1 MKAPKLSVNQRAS
14 DHELLLSLPARLP
27 EVMCATPSELRGPVE
42 KLSNVQSLRCKECG
56 RDYPQEPIYVCD
68 FCFGPLE
75 VIYDLHAASKS
86 MSRES
91 IQDGPLTMWRYDQ
104 LLPASREH
112 AVDIGAG
119 MTPLVKAENL
129 GKELGLNNLWIKND
143 AANPTHS
150 FKDRVVS
157 VAATKAVEFDFD
169 TIACASTGNLAGATA
184 AHGAKAK
191 MNTMVFIPSNL
202 ERGKIL
208 GAAIFG
214 SVVLVNGNYDD
225 VNRLCSELGDD
236 RRWAFVN
243 INMRPYYSEGSK
255 SIGYELAEQ
264 LGWRAPSHIIV
275 PVASGSLFTKV
286 FNGLNEFA
294 ELGIIDSNNS
304 KMHIAQPAGCSPVAT
319 AFVDGQTHPKPVIP
333 DTIAKSLAI
342 GSPADGFYSVEI
354 ANKTGGSGTI
364 VPEPEIAEGM
374 KLLAETEGIFT
385 ETAGGVV
392 ISTLKRL
399 ARENI
404 IHPDEE
410 TVALITGTGL
420 KTLEAIA
427 DQVETSTIEPTIG
440 SFDEI
445 VMGTAVT

>member
-1 MKAPKLSVNQRAS
+1 M
-14 DHELLLSLPARLP
+14 
-27 EVMCATPSELRGPVE
+27 T
-42 KLSNVQSLRCKECG
+42 NVQSLRCKECG
-56 RDYPQEPIYVCD
+56 RDYPLEPIYVCD

-75 VIYDLHAASKS
+75 VSYDYGAIAKNI
-86 MSRES
+86 SRES
-91 IQDGPLTMWRYDQ
+91 IQDGPLTIWRYDE
-104 LLPASREH
+104 LLPASRDN
-112 AVDIGAG
+112 AVNIGAG
-119 MTPLVKAENL
+119 MTPLLQADNL

-184 AHGAKAK
+184 AHGAKAG
-191 MNTMVFIPSNL
+191 MNTMVFIPSDL

-264 LGWRAPSHIIV
+264 LGWHAPKHVVV

-286 FNGLNEFA
+286 YKGLQEFA
-294 ELGIIDSNNS
+294 QLGLIDSPET
-304 KMHIAQPAGCSPVAT
+304 KMHIAQPFGCSPVAK
-319 AFVDGQTHPKPVIP
+319 AFIEGKAHPKPVVP

-342 GSPADGFYSVEI
+342 GSPADGMYSVGI

-364 VPEPEIAEGM
+364 VPESEIAEGM

-392 ISTLKRL
+392 ISTLRRL
-399 ARENI
+399 AREGVI
-404 IHPDEE
+404 APDEE
-410 TVALITGTGL
+410 TVVLITGTGL

-427 DQVETSTIEPTIG
+427 DSVETVTIDPTIR
-440 SFDEI
+440 SFDE
-445 VMGTAVT
+445 VVTGAPVS

>member
-1 MKAPKLSVNQRAS
+1 MP
-14 DHELLLSLPARLP
+14 
-27 EVMCATPSELRGPVE
+27 
-42 KLSNVQSLRCKECG
+42 NVQSLRCKECG
-56 RDYPQEPIYVCD
+56 RDFPQEPIYVCD

-75 VIYDLHAASKS
+75 VNYDYDAIVKNI
-86 MSRES
+86 SRES
-91 IQDGPLTMWRYDQ
+91 IQDGPLTIWRYDE
-104 LLPASREH
+104 LLPASRDN
-112 AVDIGAG
+112 AVNIGAG
-119 MTPLVKAENL
+119 MTPLLRADNL

-157 VAATKAVEFDFD
+157 VASTKAVEFDFD

-184 AHGAKAK
+184 AHGSKAG
-191 MNTMVFIPSNL
+191 MNTMVFIPANL
-202 ERGKIL
+202 ERGKVL
-208 GAAIFG
+208 GAAVFG

-255 SIGYELAEQ
+255 SIGYEIAEQ
-264 LGWRAPSHIIV
+264 LGWRAPEHVIV

-286 FNGLNEFA
+286 YKGLNEFA
-294 ELGIIDSNNS
+294 QLGIIDSANT
-304 KMHIAQPAGCSPVAT
+304 KMHIAQPFGCSPVAT
-319 AFVDGQTHPKPVIP
+319 AFVEGQSHPKPVVP

-342 GSPADGFYSVEI
+342 GSPADGYYSVGI
-354 ANKTGGSGTI
+354 ANKTGGSGTV
-364 VPEPEIAEGM
+364 VPENEIAEGM

-392 ISTLKRL
+392 ISTLHRL
-399 ARENI
+399 AREGMI
-404 IHPDEE
+404 GPDEE

-420 KTLEAIA
+420 KTLEAIEMA
-427 DQVETSTIEPTIG
+427 VETRTIEPTIR
-440 SFDEI
+440 SFDEV
-445 VMGTAVT
+445 VMEAALQ

>member
-1 MKAPKLSVNQRAS
+1 MRG
-14 DHELLLSLPARLP
+14 PARKLP
-27 EVMCATPSELRGPVE
+27 
-42 KLSNVQSLRCKECG
+42 NVQSLRCKECG
-56 RDYPQEPIYVCD
+56 RDYPLEPIYVCD

-75 VIYDLHAASKS
+75 VAYDYDAVARN

-91 IQDGPLTMWRYDQ
+91 IQDGPFTIWRYDQ
-104 LLPASREH
+104 LLPASREN

-119 MTPLVKAENL
+119 MTPLLKADRL
-129 GKELGLNNLWIKND
+129 GRELGLNNLWIKND

-157 VAATKAVEFDFD
+157 VAATKALEFEFD

-184 AHGAKAK
+184 AHGAKAG
-191 MNTMVFIPSNL
+191 MNTIVFLPADL

-255 SIGYELAEQ
+255 SLGYEIAEQ
-264 LGWRAPSHIIV
+264 LGWRAPEHIIV

-286 FNGLNEFA
+286 YKGLNEFA
-294 ELGIIDSNNS
+294 RLGIIDSADT
-304 KMHIAQPAGCSPVAT
+304 KMHITQPAGCSPVAT
-319 AFVDGQTHPKPVIP
+319 AFIEGQTHPKPVIP

-342 GSPADGFYSVEI
+342 GSPADGYYTVGI
-354 ANKTGGSGTI
+354 ANRTGGSATI
-364 VPEPEIAEGM
+364 VPEPEVVEGM

-392 ISTLKRL
+392 ISALRSL
-399 ARENI
+399 AREGVI
-404 IHPDEE
+404 GPDEE

-427 DQVETSTIEPTIG
+427 DSVETKTIEPNVR

-445 VMGTAVT
+445 VTGVKVS

>member
-1 MKAPKLSVNQRAS
+1 MP
-14 DHELLLSLPARLP
+14 
-27 EVMCATPSELRGPVE
+27 
-42 KLSNVQSLRCKECG
+42 NVQSLRCKECG
-56 RDYPQEPIYVCD
+56 RDFPQEPIYVCD

-75 VIYDLHAASKS
+75 VNYDYDAIVKNI
-86 MSRES
+86 SRES
-91 IQDGPLTMWRYDQ
+91 IQDGPLTIWRYDE
-104 LLPASREH
+104 LLPASRDN
-112 AVDIGAG
+112 AVNIGAG
-119 MTPLVKAENL
+119 MTPLLRADNL

-157 VAATKAVEFDFD
+157 VASTKAVEFDFD

-184 AHGAKAK
+184 AHGSKAG
-191 MNTMVFIPSNL
+191 MNTMVFIPANL
-202 ERGKIL
+202 ERGKVL
-208 GAAIFG
+208 GAAVFG

-255 SIGYELAEQ
+255 SIGYEIAEQ
-264 LGWRAPSHIIV
+264 LGWRAPEHVIV

-286 FNGLNEFA
+286 YKGLNEFA
-294 ELGIIDSNNS
+294 QLGIIDSANT
-304 KMHIAQPAGCSPVAT
+304 KMHIAQPFGCSPVAT
-319 AFVDGQTHPKPVIP
+319 AFVEGQSHPKPVVP

-342 GSPADGFYSVEI
+342 GSPADGYYSVGI
-354 ANKTGGSGTI
+354 ANKTGGSGTV
-364 VPEPEIAEGM
+364 VPENEIAEGM

-392 ISTLKRL
+392 ISTLHRL
-399 ARENI
+399 AREGMI
-404 IHPDEE
+404 GPDEE

-420 KTLEAIA
+420 KTLEAIEMA
-427 DQVETSTIEPTIG
+427 VETRTIEPTIR
-440 SFDEI
+440 SFDEV
-445 VMGTAVT
+445 VMGAALQ

>member
-1 MKAPKLSVNQRAS
+1 MEVNY
-14 DHELLLSLPARLP
+14 
-27 EVMCATPSELRGPVE
+27 
-42 KLSNVQSLRCKECG
+42 
-56 RDYPQEPIYVCD
+56 DYDAIAKN
-68 FCFGPLE
+68 
-75 VIYDLHAASKS
+75 I
-86 MSRES
+86 SRES
-91 IQDGPLTMWRYDQ
+91 IQDGPLTIWRYDA
-104 LLPASREH
+104 LLPADRDN
-112 AVDIGAG
+112 AVNIGAG
-119 MTPLVKAENL
+119 MTPLLKADNL
-129 GKELGLNNLWIKND
+129 GKVLGLNNLWIKND

-157 VAATKAVEFDFD
+157 VASTKAVEFDFD

-184 AHGAKAK
+184 AHGAKAG
-191 MNTMVFIPSNL
+191 MNTMVFIPADL

-208 GAAIFG
+208 GAAVFG

-264 LGWRAPSHIIV
+264 LGWHAPEHIIV

-286 FNGLNEFA
+286 HKGLQEFA
-294 ELGIIDSNNS
+294 QLGIIENADT
-304 KMHIAQPAGCSPVAT
+304 KMHIAQPFGCSPVAK
-319 AFVDGQTHPKPVIP
+319 AFIEGQAHPKPVIP
-333 DTIAKSLAI
+333 NTIAKSLAI
-342 GSPADGFYSVEI
+342 GSPADGMYSVGI
-354 ANKTGGSGTI
+354 ANKTGGSATI
-364 VPEPEIAEGM
+364 VPESEIAEGM

-392 ISTLKRL
+392 ISTLRRL
-399 ARENI
+399 AREGVI
-404 IHPDEE
+404 GPDEE

-427 DQVETSTIEPTIG
+427 DSVETLTIDPTVR

-445 VMGTAVT
+445 VTGAPVL

>member
-1 MKAPKLSVNQRAS
+1 
-14 DHELLLSLPARLP
+14 
-27 EVMCATPSELRGPVE
+27 
-42 KLSNVQSLRCKECG
+42 
-56 RDYPQEPIYVCD
+56 
-68 FCFGPLE
+68 LE
-75 VIYDLHAASKS
+75 VNYDYDAIAKNI
-86 MSRES
+86 SREH
-91 IQDGPLTMWRYDQ
+91 IQDGPLTIWRYDA
-104 LLPASREH
+104 LLPADRDN
-112 AVDIGAG
+112 AVNIGAG
-119 MTPLVKAENL
+119 MTPLLKADNL

-157 VAATKAVEFDFD
+157 VASTKAVEFDFD

-184 AHGAKAK
+184 AHGAKAG
-191 MNTMVFIPSNL
+191 MNTMVFIPSDL

-208 GAAIFG
+208 GAAVFG

-264 LGWRAPSHIIV
+264 LGWHAPEHIIV

-286 FNGLNEFA
+286 HKGLQEFA
-294 ELGIIDSNNS
+294 QLGIIENADT
-304 KMHIAQPAGCSPVAT
+304 KMHIAQPFGCSPVAK
-319 AFVDGQTHPKPVIP
+319 AFIEGQAHPKPVIP
-333 DTIAKSLAI
+333 NTIAKSLAI
-342 GSPADGFYSVEI
+342 GSPADGMYSVGI
-354 ANKTGGSGTI
+354 ANKTGGSATI
-364 VPEPEIAEGM
+364 VPESEIAEGM

-392 ISTLKRL
+392 ISTLRRL
-399 ARENI
+399 AREGVI
-404 IHPDEE
+404 GPDEE

-427 DQVETSTIEPTIG
+427 DSVETLTIDPTVR

-445 VMGTAVT
+445 VTGAPVL

>member
-1 MKAPKLSVNQRAS
+1 
-14 DHELLLSLPARLP
+14 
-27 EVMCATPSELRGPVE
+27 
-42 KLSNVQSLRCKECG
+42 
-56 RDYPQEPIYVCD
+56 
-68 FCFGPLE
+68 
-75 VIYDLHAASKS
+75 
-86 MSRES
+86 
-91 IQDGPLTMWRYDQ
+91 
-104 LLPASREH
+104 
-112 AVDIGAG
+112 
-119 MTPLVKAENL
+119 
-129 GKELGLNNLWIKND
+129 
-143 AANPTHS
+143 
-150 FKDRVVS
+150 
-157 VAATKAVEFDFD
+157 
-169 TIACASTGNLAGATA
+169 
-184 AHGAKAK
+184 
-191 MNTMVFIPSNL
+191 
-202 ERGKIL
+202 
-208 GAAIFG
+208 
-214 SVVLVNGNYDD
+214 
-225 VNRLCSELGDD
+225 
-236 RRWAFVN
+236 
-243 INMRPYYSEGSK
+243 
-255 SIGYELAEQ
+255 
-264 LGWRAPSHIIV
+264 
-275 PVASGSLFTKV
+275 
-286 FNGLNEFA
+286 
-294 ELGIIDSNNS
+294 
-304 KMHIAQPAGCSPVAT
+304 MHIAQPAGCSPVAT

>member
-1 MKAPKLSVNQRAS
+1 M
-14 DHELLLSLPARLP
+14 
-27 EVMCATPSELRGPVE
+27 T
-42 KLSNVQSLRCKECG
+42 NVQSLRCKECG
-56 RDYPQEPIYVCD
+56 RDYPLEPIYVCD

-75 VIYDLHAASKS
+75 VSYDYDAIAKNI
-86 MSRES
+86 SRES
-91 IQDGPLTMWRYDQ
+91 IQDGPLTIWRYDE
-104 LLPASREH
+104 LLPASRDN
-112 AVDIGAG
+112 AVNIGAG
-119 MTPLVKAENL
+119 MTPLLQADNL

-184 AHGAKAK
+184 AHGAKAG
-191 MNTMVFIPSNL
+191 MNTMVFIPSDL

-264 LGWRAPSHIIV
+264 LGWHAPKHVVV

-286 FNGLNEFA
+286 YKGLQEFA
-294 ELGIIDSNNS
+294 QLGLIDSPET
-304 KMHIAQPAGCSPVAT
+304 KMHIAQPFGCSPVAK
-319 AFVDGQTHPKPVIP
+319 AFIEGKAHPKPVVP

-342 GSPADGFYSVEI
+342 GSPADGMYSVGI

-364 VPEPEIAEGM
+364 VPESEIAEGM

-392 ISTLKRL
+392 ISTLRRL
-399 ARENI
+399 AREGVI
-404 IHPDEE
+404 APDEE
-410 TVALITGTGL
+410 TVVLITGTGL

-427 DQVETSTIEPTIG
+427 DSVETVTIDPTIR
-440 SFDEI
+440 SFDE
-445 VMGTAVT
+445 VVTGAPVS

>member
-1 MKAPKLSVNQRAS
+1 MQ
-14 DHELLLSLPARLP
+14 LLP
-27 EVMCATPSELRGPVE
+27 LRGPVE
-42 KLSNVQSLRCKECG
+42 NLSNVQSLRCKECG

-75 VIYDLHAASKS
+75 VAYDYDEIAKNL
-86 MSRES
+86 SRES
-91 IQDGPLTMWRYDQ
+91 IQDGPLTIWRYDQ
-104 LLPASREH
+104 LLPASRDK

-119 MTPLVKAENL
+119 MTPLLKADNL

-184 AHGAKAK
+184 AHGAKAG
-191 MNTMVFIPSNL
+191 MNTMVFIPSDL
-202 ERGKIL
+202 ERGKVL

-264 LGWRAPSHIIV
+264 LGWHAPEHIIV

-286 FNGLNEFA
+286 YKGLNELA
-294 ELGIIDSNNS
+294 HLGIIENADT
-304 KMHIAQPAGCSPVAT
+304 KMHIAQAAGCSPVAA
-319 AFVDGQTHPKPVIP
+319 AFIGEQAHPKPVIP

-342 GSPADGFYSVEI
+342 GSPADGYYTVGIANSSGGSATAVPEDEI
-354 ANKTGGSGTI
+354 AD
-364 VPEPEIAEGM
+364 GM
-374 KLLAETEGIFT
+374 KLLAQTEGIFT

-392 ISTLKRL
+392 ISTLRRL
-399 ARENI
+399 AREGI
-404 IHPDEE
+404 IGPNEE

-420 KTLEAIA
+420 KTLEAIE
-427 DQVETSTIEPTIG
+427 DIVETRTIEPRVR

-445 VMGTAVT
+445 VMESVTK

>member
-1 MKAPKLSVNQRAS
+1 
-14 DHELLLSLPARLP
+14 
-27 EVMCATPSELRGPVE
+27 
-42 KLSNVQSLRCKECG
+42 
-56 RDYPQEPIYVCD
+56 
-68 FCFGPLE
+68 LE
-75 VIYDLHAASKS
+75 VAYDYDEIAKNI
-86 MSRES
+86 SRDK
-91 IQDGPLTMWRYDQ
+91 IQDGPLTIWRYDQ
-104 LLPASREH
+104 LLPASRDN
-112 AVDIGAG
+112 AINIGAG
-119 MTPLVKAENL
+119 MTPLLKADNL

-157 VAATKAVEFDFD
+157 VATTKAVEFEFD

-184 AHGAKAK
+184 AHGAKAG
-191 MNTMVFIPSNL
+191 MNTMVFIPADL
-202 ERGKIL
+202 ERGKVL

-255 SIGYELAEQ
+255 SLGYELAEQ
-264 LGWRAPSHIIV
+264 LGWHAPEHVIV

-286 FNGLNEFA
+286 YKGLQEFA
-294 ELGIIDSNNS
+294 QLGIIDSVDT
-304 KMHIAQPAGCSPVAT
+304 KMHIAQPFGCSPVAK
-319 AFVDGQTHPKPVIP
+319 AFVEGQTHPKPVVP

-342 GSPADGFYSVEI
+342 GSPADGYYSVGI
-354 ANKTGGSGTI
+354 ANNTGGSATI
-364 VPEPEIAEGM
+364 VPESEIAEGM

-392 ISTLKRL
+392 ISTLRRL
-399 ARENI
+399 AREGVIGKN
-404 IHPDEE
+404 EE

-420 KTLEAIA
+420 KTLEAIENT
-427 DQVETSTIEPTIG
+427 VTTSTIDATVQ

-445 VMGTAVT
+445 VMGSVVS

>member
-1 MKAPKLSVNQRAS
+1 MP
-14 DHELLLSLPARLP
+14 
-27 EVMCATPSELRGPVE
+27 
-42 KLSNVQSLRCKECG
+42 NVQSLRCKECG
-56 RDYPQEPIYVCD
+56 RDYPLEPIYVCD

-75 VIYDLHAASKS
+75 VAYDYDAVAKN

-91 IQDGPLTMWRYDQ
+91 IQDGPLTIWRYDQ
-104 LLPASREH
+104 LLPASREN

-119 MTPLVKAENL
+119 MTPLLKADNL
-129 GKELGLNNLWIKND
+129 GRELGLNNLWIKND
-143 AANPTHS
+143 SANPTHS

-157 VAATKAVEFDFD
+157 VATTKALEFEFD

-184 AHGAKAK
+184 AHGAKAG
-191 MNTMVFIPSNL
+191 MRTIVFLPADL

-255 SIGYELAEQ
+255 SLGFELAEQ
-264 LGWRAPSHIIV
+264 LGWRAPEHVIV

-286 FNGLNEFA
+286 YKGLQEFA
-294 ELGIIDSNNS
+294 QIGIIDSADT

-319 AFVDGQTHPKPVIP
+319 AFIDGQTHPKPVVP
-333 DTIAKSLAI
+333 NTVAKSLAI
-342 GSPADGFYSVEI
+342 GSPADGYYSVGI
-354 ANKTGGSGTI
+354 ANKTGGSATI
-364 VPEPEIAEGM
+364 VPESEVAEGM
-374 KLLAETEGIFT
+374 KLLAQTEGIFT

-392 ISTLKRL
+392 ISALRRL
-399 ARENI
+399 ARDGVI
-404 IHPDEE
+404 GRDEK

-427 DQVETSTIEPTIG
+427 DSVETKTIEPTVR

-445 VMGTAVT
+445 VMETVVN

>member
-1 MKAPKLSVNQRAS
+1 M
-14 DHELLLSLPARLP
+14 
-27 EVMCATPSELRGPVE
+27 T
-42 KLSNVQSLRCKECG
+42 NVQSLRCKECG
-56 RDYPQEPIYVCD
+56 RDYPLEPIYVCD

-75 VIYDLHAASKS
+75 VSYDYGAIAKNI
-86 MSRES
+86 SRES
-91 IQDGPLTMWRYDQ
+91 IQDGPLTIWRYDE
-104 LLPASREH
+104 LLPASRDN
-112 AVDIGAG
+112 AVNIGAG
-119 MTPLVKAENL
+119 MTPLLKADNL

-184 AHGAKAK
+184 AHGAKAG
-191 MNTMVFIPSNL
+191 MNTMVFIPSDL

-264 LGWRAPSHIIV
+264 LGWHAPKHVVV

-286 FNGLNEFA
+286 YKGLQEFA
-294 ELGIIDSNNS
+294 QLGLIDSPET
-304 KMHIAQPAGCSPVAT
+304 KMHIAQPFGCSPVAK
-319 AFVDGQTHPKPVIP
+319 AFIEGKAHPKPVVP

-342 GSPADGFYSVEI
+342 GSPADGMYSVGI

-364 VPEPEIAEGM
+364 VPESEIAEGM

-392 ISTLKRL
+392 ISTLRRL
-399 ARENI
+399 AREGVI
-404 IHPDEE
+404 APDEE
-410 TVALITGTGL
+410 TVVLITGTGL

-427 DQVETSTIEPTIG
+427 DSVETVTIDPTIR
-440 SFDEI
+440 SFDE
-445 VMGTAVT
+445 VVTGAPVS

>member
-1 MKAPKLSVNQRAS
+1 MP
-14 DHELLLSLPARLP
+14 
-27 EVMCATPSELRGPVE
+27 
-42 KLSNVQSLRCKECG
+42 NVQSLRCKECG

-75 VIYDLHAASKS
+75 VNYDYDAIAKNL
-86 MSRES
+86 SRES
-91 IQDGPLTMWRYDQ
+91 IQDGPLTIWRYDE
-104 LLPASREH
+104 LLPASRDN
-112 AVDIGAG
+112 AVNIGAG
-119 MTPLVKAENL
+119 MTPLLKADNL

-184 AHGAKAK
+184 AHGAKAGMK
-191 MNTMVFIPSNL
+191 TMVFIPSDL
-202 ERGKIL
+202 ERGKVL
-208 GAAIFG
+208 GAAVFG

-264 LGWRAPSHIIV
+264 LGWQAPEHVIV

-286 FNGLNEFA
+286 HKGLNEFA
-294 ELGIIDSNNS
+294 DLGIIDSADT
-304 KMHIAQPAGCSPVAT
+304 KMHIAQPFGCSPVAK
-319 AFVDGQTHPKPVIP
+319 AFIEGQVHPKPVIP

-342 GSPADGFYSVEI
+342 GSPADGYYSVGI
-354 ANKTGGSGTI
+354 ANKTGGSATI
-364 VPEPEIAEGM
+364 VPEDEIAGGM

-392 ISTLKRL
+392 ISALRKL
-399 ARENI
+399 ARDGVIGPN
-404 IHPDEE
+404 EE

-420 KTLEAIA
+420 KTLEAIEGS
-427 DQVETSTIEPTIG
+427 VETKTIEPTVR
-440 SFDEI
+440 SFDDI
-445 VMGTAVT
+445 VMGTAVN

>member
-1 MKAPKLSVNQRAS
+1 L
-14 DHELLLSLPARLP
+14 
-27 EVMCATPSELRGPVE
+27 T
-42 KLSNVQSLRCKECG
+42 NVQSLRCKECG

-75 VIYDLHAASKS
+75 VNYDYDAIAKNI
-86 MSRES
+86 SRES
-91 IQDGPLTMWRYDQ
+91 IQDGPLTIWRYDE
-104 LLPASREH
+104 LLPASRDN
-112 AVDIGAG
+112 AVNIGAG
-119 MTPLVKAENL
+119 MTPLLKADNL

-184 AHGAKAK
+184 AHGAKAG
-191 MNTMVFIPSNL
+191 MNTMVFIPADL

-243 INMRPYYSEGSK
+243 INMRPYYAEGSK

-264 LGWRAPSHIIV
+264 LGWHAPKHVVV

-286 FNGLNEFA
+286 YKGLQEFA
-294 ELGIIDSNNS
+294 QLGLIDSADT
-304 KMHIAQPAGCSPVAT
+304 KMHIAQPFGCSPVAK
-319 AFVDGQTHPKPVIP
+319 AFIEGQAYPKPVVP

-342 GSPADGFYSVEI
+342 GSPADGMYSVGI

-364 VPEPEIAEGM
+364 VPESEIAECM

-392 ISTLKRL
+392 ISALRRL
-399 ARENI
+399 AREGVI
-404 IHPDEE
+404 GPDEE

-427 DQVETSTIEPTIG
+427 DSVKTVTIDPTVR
-440 SFDEI
+440 SFDE
-445 VMGTAVT
+445 VVTGAPVS

>member
-1 MKAPKLSVNQRAS
+1 M
-14 DHELLLSLPARLP
+14 
-27 EVMCATPSELRGPVE
+27 
-42 KLSNVQSLRCKECG
+42 
-56 RDYPQEPIYVCD
+56 CD

-75 VIYDLHAASKS
+75 VNYDYDEIAKNI
-86 MSRES
+86 SRES
-91 IQDGPLTMWRYDQ
+91 IQDGPLTIWRYDQ
-104 LLPASREH
+104 LLPASRDS

-119 MTPLVKAENL
+119 MTPLLKADNL

-184 AHGAKAK
+184 AHGAKAG
-191 MNTMVFIPSNL
+191 MNTIVFIPADL
-202 ERGKIL
+202 ERGKVL

-264 LGWRAPSHIIV
+264 LGWHAPEHIIV
-275 PVASGSLFTKV
+275 PVASGSLLTKV
-286 FNGLNEFA
+286 YKGLQEFA
-294 ELGIIDSNNS
+294 DLGIIDSADT
-304 KMHIAQPAGCSPVAT
+304 KLHIAQPFGCSPVAK
-319 AFVDGQTHPKPVIP
+319 AFVEGQAHPKPVIP

-342 GSPADGFYSVEI
+342 GSPADGMYSVGI

-364 VPEPEIAEGM
+364 VPESEIAEGM

-392 ISTLKRL
+392 ISTLRRL
-399 ARENI
+399 AREGVI
-404 IHPDEE
+404 GPDEE

-420 KTLEAIA
+420 KTLEAIE
-427 DQVETSTIEPTIG
+427 DSVTTSTIDPTVR

-445 VMGTAVT
+445 VMGTAVN

>member
-1 MKAPKLSVNQRAS
+1 MP
-14 DHELLLSLPARLP
+14 
-27 EVMCATPSELRGPVE
+27 
-42 KLSNVQSLRCKECG
+42 NVQSLRCKECG

-68 FCFGPLE
+68 YCFGPLE
-75 VIYDLHAASKS
+75 VNYDYDAIAKNI
-86 MSRES
+86 SRES
-91 IQDGPLTMWRYDQ
+91 IQDGPLTIWRYDE
-104 LLPASREH
+104 LLPASRDN
-112 AVDIGAG
+112 AVNIGAG
-119 MTPLVKAENL
+119 MTPLLKADNL

-184 AHGAKAK
+184 AHGAKAGMK
-191 MNTMVFIPSNL
+191 TMVFIPSDL
-202 ERGKIL
+202 ERGKVL

-264 LGWRAPSHIIV
+264 LGWHAPKHVVV

-286 FNGLNEFA
+286 YKGLNEFA
-294 ELGIIDSNNS
+294 QLGLIDGVDT
-304 KMHIAQPAGCSPVAT
+304 KMHIAQPFGCSPVAK
-319 AFVDGQTHPKPVIP
+319 AFLEGQAHPKPVIP

-342 GSPADGFYSVEI
+342 GSPADGYYSVGI
-354 ANKTGGSGTI
+354 ANSTGGSATI
-364 VPEPEIAEGM
+364 VPESEISEGM

-392 ISTLKRL
+392 ISTLRRL
-399 ARENI
+399 AREGVIGPN
-404 IHPDEE
+404 EE

-420 KTLEAIA
+420 KTLEAIEGI
-427 DQVETSTIEPTIG
+427 VETRTIDPTVR

-445 VMGTAVT
+445 VMGTAVK

>member
-1 MKAPKLSVNQRAS
+1 MNQRAS
-14 DHELLLSLPARLP
+14 DQKLLLSLPAGLP
-27 EVMCATPSELRGPVE
+27 EVMCATPSDERSSTLP
-42 KLSNVQSLRCKECG
+42 NVQSLRCKECG

-75 VIYDLHAASKS
+75 VAYDYDAIAKNI
-86 MSRES
+86 SRES
-91 IQDGPLTMWRYDQ
+91 IQDGPLTIWRYDE
-104 LLPASREH
+104 LLPASRDN
-112 AVDIGAG
+112 AVNIGAG
-119 MTPLVKAENL
+119 MTPLLKADNL

-157 VAATKAVEFDFD
+157 VASTKAVEFDFD

-184 AHGAKAK
+184 AHGAKAG
-191 MNTMVFIPSNL
+191 MNTVVFVPSNL

-208 GAAIFG
+208 GAAVFG

-255 SIGYELAEQ
+255 SLGYEIAEQ
-264 LGWRAPSHIIV
+264 LGWHAPEHVIV

-286 FNGLNEFA
+286 YKSLNEFA
-294 ELGIIDSNNS
+294 ELGLIENADT

-319 AFVDGQTHPKPVIP
+319 AWVEGQTHPKPVIP

-342 GSPADGFYSVEI
+342 GNPADGLYSVGI
-354 ANKTGGSGTI
+354 ANKTEGSGTI
-364 VPEPEIAEGM
+364 VPENEVAEGM

-392 ISTLKRL
+392 ISTLRKL
-399 ARENI
+399 ARDGVI
-404 IHPDEE
+404 GPDEE

-420 KTLEAIA
+420 KTIEVIEDTIELK
-427 DQVETSTIEPTIG
+427 TIEPTVR

-445 VMGTAVT
+445 VMGAPVS

>member
-1 MKAPKLSVNQRAS
+1 M
-14 DHELLLSLPARLP
+14 
-27 EVMCATPSELRGPVE
+27 
-42 KLSNVQSLRCKECG
+42 RCKECG
-56 RDYPQEPIYVCD
+56 RDFPQEPIYVCD

-75 VIYDLHAASKS
+75 VNYDYDAIVKNI
-86 MSRES
+86 SRES
-91 IQDGPLTMWRYDQ
+91 IQDGPLTIWRYDE
-104 LLPASREH
+104 LLPASRDN
-112 AVDIGAG
+112 AVNIGAG
-119 MTPLVKAENL
+119 MTPLLRADNL

-157 VAATKAVEFDFD
+157 VASTKAVEFDFD

-184 AHGAKAK
+184 AHGSKAG
-191 MNTMVFIPSNL
+191 MNTMVFIPANL
-202 ERGKIL
+202 ERGKVL
-208 GAAIFG
+208 GAAVFG

-255 SIGYELAEQ
+255 SIGYEIAEQ
-264 LGWRAPSHIIV
+264 LGWRAPEHVIV

-286 FNGLNEFA
+286 YKGLNEFA
-294 ELGIIDSNNS
+294 QLGIIDSANT
-304 KMHIAQPAGCSPVAT
+304 KMHIAQPFGCSPVAT
-319 AFVDGQTHPKPVIP
+319 AFVEGQSHPKPVVP

-342 GSPADGFYSVEI
+342 GSPADGYYSVGI
-354 ANKTGGSGTI
+354 ANKTGGSGTV
-364 VPEPEIAEGM
+364 VPENEIAEGM

-392 ISTLKRL
+392 ISTLHRL
-399 ARENI
+399 AREGMI
-404 IHPDEE
+404 GPDEE

-420 KTLEAIA
+420 KTLEAIEMA
-427 DQVETSTIEPTIG
+427 VETRTIEPTIR
-440 SFDEI
+440 SFDEV
-445 VMGTAVT
+445 VMEAALQ

>member
-1 MKAPKLSVNQRAS
+1 LTNI
-14 DHELLLSLPARLP
+14 H
-27 EVMCATPSELRGPVE
+27 
-42 KLSNVQSLRCKECG
+42 SLRCKECG

-75 VIYDLHAASKS
+75 VNYDYDAIAKNI
-86 MSRES
+86 SRES
-91 IQDGPLTMWRYDQ
+91 IQDGPLTIWRYDE
-104 LLPASREH
+104 LLPASRDN
-112 AVDIGAG
+112 AVNIGAG
-119 MTPLVKAENL
+119 MTPLLKADNL

-157 VAATKAVEFDFD
+157 VAATKAVEFGFD

-184 AHGAKAK
+184 AHGAKAG
-191 MNTMVFIPSNL
+191 MNTMVFIPADL

-214 SVVLVNGNYDD
+214 SVVLVKGNYDD

-243 INMRPYYSEGSK
+243 INMRPFYSEGSK

-264 LGWRAPSHIIV
+264 LGWHAPKHVVV

-286 FNGLNEFA
+286 YKGLQEFA
-294 ELGIIDSNNS
+294 QLGLIDNADT
-304 KMHIAQPAGCSPVAT
+304 KMHIAQPFGCSPVAK
-319 AFVDGQTHPKPVIP
+319 AFIEGHAHPKPVIP

-342 GSPADGFYSVEI
+342 GSPADGMYSVDI
-354 ANKTGGSGTI
+354 ANITGGSGTI
-364 VPEPEIAEGM
+364 VPESEIAEGM

-392 ISTLKRL
+392 ISTLRRL
-399 ARENI
+399 AREGVI
-404 IHPDEE
+404 GPDEE

-420 KTLEAIA
+420 KTIEVIA
-427 DQVETSTIEPTIG
+427 DSVKTVTIDPTAR
-440 SFDEI
+440 SFDEV
-445 VMGTAVT
+445 VMPDHTGAPVS

>member
-1 MKAPKLSVNQRAS
+1 MPY
-14 DHELLLSLPARLP
+14 
-27 EVMCATPSELRGPVE
+27 
-42 KLSNVQSLRCKECG
+42 VQSLRCKECG

-75 VIYDLHAASKS
+75 VNYDYDAIAKNI
-86 MSRES
+86 SRES
-91 IQDGPLTMWRYDQ
+91 IQDGPLTIWRYDA
-104 LLPASREH
+104 LLPADRDN
-112 AVDIGAG
+112 AVNIGAG
-119 MTPLVKAENL
+119 MTPLLKADNL
-129 GKELGLNNLWIKND
+129 GKALGLNNLWIKND

-157 VAATKAVEFDFD
+157 VASTKAVEFDFD

-184 AHGAKAK
+184 AHGAKAG
-191 MNTMVFIPSNL
+191 MNTMVFIPADL

-208 GAAIFG
+208 GAAVFG

-264 LGWRAPSHIIV
+264 LGWHAPKHIIV

-286 FNGLNEFA
+286 HKGLQEFA
-294 ELGIIDSNNS
+294 QLGIIENADT
-304 KMHIAQPAGCSPVAT
+304 KMHIAQPFGCSPVAK
-319 AFVDGQTHPKPVIP
+319 AFIEGQAHPKPVIP
-333 DTIAKSLAI
+333 NTIAKSLAI
-342 GSPADGFYSVEI
+342 GSPADGMYSVGI
-354 ANKTGGSGTI
+354 ANKTGGSATI
-364 VPEPEIAEGM
+364 VPESEIAEGM

-392 ISTLKRL
+392 ISTLRRL
-399 ARENI
+399 AREGVI
-404 IHPDEE
+404 GPDEE

-427 DQVETSTIEPTIG
+427 DSVETLTIDPTVR

-445 VMGTAVT
+445 VTGAPVL

>member
-1 MKAPKLSVNQRAS
+1 MPY
-14 DHELLLSLPARLP
+14 
-27 EVMCATPSELRGPVE
+27 
-42 KLSNVQSLRCKECG
+42 VQSLRCKECG

-75 VIYDLHAASKS
+75 VNYDYDAIAKNI
-86 MSRES
+86 SREH
-91 IQDGPLTMWRYDQ
+91 IQDGPLTIWRYDA
-104 LLPASREH
+104 LLPADRDN
-112 AVDIGAG
+112 AVNIGAG
-119 MTPLVKAENL
+119 MTPLLKADNL

-157 VAATKAVEFDFD
+157 VASTKAVEFDFD

-184 AHGAKAK
+184 AHGAKAG
-191 MNTMVFIPSNL
+191 MNTMVFIPSDL

-208 GAAIFG
+208 GAAVFG

-264 LGWRAPSHIIV
+264 LGWHAPEHIIV

-286 FNGLNEFA
+286 HKGLQEFA
-294 ELGIIDSNNS
+294 QLGIIENADT
-304 KMHIAQPAGCSPVAT
+304 KMHIAQPFGCSPVAK
-319 AFVDGQTHPKPVIP
+319 AFIEGQAHPKPVRP
-333 DTIAKSLAI
+333 NTIAKSLAI
-342 GSPADGFYSVEI
+342 GSPADGMYSVGI
-354 ANKTGGSGTI
+354 ANKTGGSATI
-364 VPEPEIAEGM
+364 VPESEIAEGM

-392 ISTLKRL
+392 ISTLRRL
-399 ARENI
+399 AREGVI
-404 IHPDEE
+404 GPDEE

-427 DQVETSTIEPTIG
+427 DSVETLTIDPTVR

-445 VMGTAVT
+445 VTGAPVL

>member
-1 MKAPKLSVNQRAS
+1 VNQRAS
-14 DHELLLSLPARLP
+14 DQKLLLSLPAGLP
-27 EVMCATPSELRGPVE
+27 EVMCATPSDERSSTLP
-42 KLSNVQSLRCKECG
+42 NVQSLRCKECG

-75 VIYDLHAASKS
+75 VAYDYDAIAKNI
-86 MSRES
+86 SRES
-91 IQDGPLTMWRYDQ
+91 IQDGPLTIWRYDE
-104 LLPASREH
+104 LLPASRDN
-112 AVDIGAG
+112 AVNIGAG
-119 MTPLVKAENL
+119 MTPLLKADNL

-157 VAATKAVEFDFD
+157 VASTKAVEFDFD

-184 AHGAKAK
+184 AHGAKAG
-191 MNTMVFIPSNL
+191 MNTVVFVPSNL

-208 GAAIFG
+208 GAAVFG

-255 SIGYELAEQ
+255 SLGYEIAEQ
-264 LGWRAPSHIIV
+264 LGWHAPEHVIV

-286 FNGLNEFA
+286 YKSLNEFA
-294 ELGIIDSNNS
+294 ELGLIENADT

-319 AFVDGQTHPKPVIP
+319 AWVEGQTHPKPVIP

-342 GSPADGFYSVEI
+342 GNPADGLYSVDI
-354 ANKTGGSGTI
+354 ANKTEGSGTI
-364 VPEPEIAEGM
+364 VPENEVAEGM

-392 ISTLKRL
+392 ISTLRKL
-399 ARENI
+399 ARDGVI
-404 IHPDEE
+404 GPDEE

-420 KTLEAIA
+420 KTIEVIEDTIELK
-427 DQVETSTIEPTIG
+427 TIEPTVR

-445 VMGTAVT
+445 VMGAPVS

>member
-1 MKAPKLSVNQRAS
+1 MP
-14 DHELLLSLPARLP
+14 
-27 EVMCATPSELRGPVE
+27 
-42 KLSNVQSLRCKECG
+42 NVQSLRCKECG
-56 RDYPQEPIYVCD
+56 RDFPQEPIYVCD

-75 VIYDLHAASKS
+75 VNYDYDAIVKNI
-86 MSRES
+86 SRES
-91 IQDGPLTMWRYDQ
+91 IQDGPLTIWRYDE
-104 LLPASREH
+104 LLPASRDN
-112 AVDIGAG
+112 AVNIGAG
-119 MTPLVKAENL
+119 MTPLLRADNL

-157 VAATKAVEFDFD
+157 VASTKAVEFDFD

-184 AHGAKAK
+184 AHGSKAG
-191 MNTMVFIPSNL
+191 MNTMVFIPANL
-202 ERGKIL
+202 ERGKVL
-208 GAAIFG
+208 GAAVFG

-255 SIGYELAEQ
+255 SIGYEIAEQ
-264 LGWRAPSHIIV
+264 LGWRAPEHVIV

-286 FNGLNEFA
+286 YKGLNEFA
-294 ELGIIDSNNS
+294 QLGIIDSANT
-304 KMHIAQPAGCSPVAT
+304 KMHIAQPFGCSPVAT
-319 AFVDGQTHPKPVIP
+319 AFLEGQNHPKPVVP

-342 GSPADGFYSVEI
+342 GSPADGYYSVGI
-354 ANKTGGSGTI
+354 ANKTGGSGTV
-364 VPEPEIAEGM
+364 VPENEIAEGM

-392 ISTLKRL
+392 ISTLHRL
-399 ARENI
+399 AREGMI
-404 IHPDEE
+404 GPDEE

-420 KTLEAIA
+420 KTLEAIEMA
-427 DQVETSTIEPTIG
+427 VETRTIEPTIR
-440 SFDEI
+440 SFDEV
-445 VMGTAVT
+445 VMEAALQ

>member
-1 MKAPKLSVNQRAS
+1 
-14 DHELLLSLPARLP
+14 
-27 EVMCATPSELRGPVE
+27 
-42 KLSNVQSLRCKECG
+42 
-56 RDYPQEPIYVCD
+56 
-68 FCFGPLE
+68 LE
-75 VIYDLHAASKS
+75 VAYDYDEIAKNI
-86 MSRES
+86 SREK
-91 IQDGPLTMWRYDQ
+91 IQDGPLTIWRYDQ
-104 LLPASREH
+104 LLPASRDN
-112 AVDIGAG
+112 AINIGAG
-119 MTPLVKAENL
+119 MTPLLKADNL
-129 GKELGLNNLWIKND
+129 GKELGLNNLWVKND

-157 VAATKAVEFDFD
+157 VATTKAVEFEFD

-184 AHGAKAK
+184 AHGAKAG
-191 MNTMVFIPSNL
+191 MNTMVFIPADL
-202 ERGKIL
+202 ERGKVL

-255 SIGYELAEQ
+255 SLGYELAEQ
-264 LGWRAPSHIIV
+264 LGWHAPEHVIV

-286 FNGLNEFA
+286 YKGLQEFA
-294 ELGIIDSNNS
+294 QLGIIDSVDT
-304 KMHIAQPAGCSPVAT
+304 KMHIAQPFGCSPVAK
-319 AFVDGQTHPKPVIP
+319 AFVEGQMHPKPVVP

-342 GSPADGFYSVEI
+342 GSPADGYYSVGI
-354 ANKTGGSGTI
+354 ANNTGGSATI
-364 VPEPEIAEGM
+364 VPESEIAEGM

-392 ISTLKRL
+392 ISTLRRL
-399 ARENI
+399 AREGVIGKN
-404 IHPDEE
+404 EE

-420 KTLEAIA
+420 KTLEAIENT
-427 DQVETSTIEPTIG
+427 VTTSTIDATVQ

-445 VMGTAVT
+445 VMGSVVS

>member
-1 MKAPKLSVNQRAS
+1 MP
-14 DHELLLSLPARLP
+14 
-27 EVMCATPSELRGPVE
+27 
-42 KLSNVQSLRCKECG
+42 NVQSLRCKECG
-56 RDYPQEPIYVCD
+56 RDFPQEPIYVCD

-75 VIYDLHAASKS
+75 VNYDYDAIVKNI
-86 MSRES
+86 SRES
-91 IQDGPLTMWRYDQ
+91 IQDGPLTIWRYDE
-104 LLPASREH
+104 LLPASRDN
-112 AVDIGAG
+112 AVNIGAG
-119 MTPLVKAENL
+119 MTPLLRADNL

-157 VAATKAVEFDFD
+157 VASTKAVEFDFD

-184 AHGAKAK
+184 AHGSKAG
-191 MNTMVFIPSNL
+191 MNTMVFIPANL
-202 ERGKIL
+202 ERGKVL
-208 GAAIFG
+208 GAAVFG

-255 SIGYELAEQ
+255 SIGYEIAEQ
-264 LGWRAPSHIIV
+264 LGWRAPEHVIV

-286 FNGLNEFA
+286 YKGLNEFA
-294 ELGIIDSNNS
+294 QLGIIDSANT
-304 KMHIAQPAGCSPVAT
+304 KMHIAQPFGCSPVAT
-319 AFVDGQTHPKPVIP
+319 AFLEGQNHPKPVVP

-342 GSPADGFYSVEI
+342 GSPADGYYSVGI
-354 ANKTGGSGTI
+354 ANKTGGSGTV
-364 VPEPEIAEGM
+364 VPENEIAEGM

-392 ISTLKRL
+392 ISTLHRL
-399 ARENI
+399 AREGMI
-404 IHPDEE
+404 GPDDE

-420 KTLEAIA
+420 KTLEAIEMA
-427 DQVETSTIEPTIG
+427 VETRTIEPTLR
-440 SFDEI
+440 SFDEV
-445 VMGTAVT
+445 VMGAALQ

>member
-1 MKAPKLSVNQRAS
+1 MQLIP
-14 DHELLLSLPARLP
+14 
-27 EVMCATPSELRGPVE
+27 LRGPVE

-68 FCFGPLE
+68 YCFGPLE
-75 VIYDLHAASKS
+75 VAYDYDEIAKNI
-86 MSRES
+86 SREK
-91 IQDGPLTMWRYDQ
+91 IQDGPLTIWRYDQ
-104 LLPASREH
+104 LLPASRDN
-112 AVDIGAG
+112 AINIGAG
-119 MTPLVKAENL
+119 MTPLLKADNL

-157 VAATKAVEFDFD
+157 VATTKAVEFEFD

-184 AHGAKAK
+184 AHGAKAG
-191 MNTMVFIPSNL
+191 MNTMVFIPADL
-202 ERGKIL
+202 ERGKVL

-255 SIGYELAEQ
+255 SLGYELAEQ
-264 LGWRAPSHIIV
+264 LGWHAPEHVIV

-286 FNGLNEFA
+286 YKGLQEFA
-294 ELGIIDSNNS
+294 QLGIIDSVDT
-304 KMHIAQPAGCSPVAT
+304 KMHIAQPFGCSPVAK
-319 AFVDGQTHPKPVIP
+319 AFVEGQTHPKPVVP

-342 GSPADGFYSVEI
+342 GSPADGYYSVGI
-354 ANKTGGSGTI
+354 ANNTGGSATI
-364 VPEPEIAEGM
+364 VPESEIAEGM

-392 ISTLKRL
+392 ISTLRRL
-399 ARENI
+399 AREGVIGKN
-404 IHPDEE
+404 EE

-420 KTLEAIA
+420 KTLEAIENT
-427 DQVETSTIEPTIG
+427 VTTSTIDATVQ

-445 VMGTAVT
+445 VMGSVVS

>member
-1 MKAPKLSVNQRAS
+1 M
-14 DHELLLSLPARLP
+14 
-27 EVMCATPSELRGPVE
+27 RGPVE
-42 KLSNVQSLRCKECG
+42 KLPNVQSLRCKECG

-75 VIYDLHAASKS
+75 VNYDYDAIAKNL
-86 MSRES
+86 SRES
-91 IQDGPLTMWRYDQ
+91 IQDGPLTIWRYDE
-104 LLPASREH
+104 LLPASRDN
-112 AVDIGAG
+112 AVNIGAG
-119 MTPLVKAENL
+119 MTPLLKADNL

-184 AHGAKAK
+184 AHGAKAGMK
-191 MNTMVFIPSNL
+191 TMVFIPSDL
-202 ERGKIL
+202 ERGKVL
-208 GAAIFG
+208 GAAVFG

-264 LGWRAPSHIIV
+264 LGWQAPEHVIV

-286 FNGLNEFA
+286 HKGLNEFA
-294 ELGIIDSNNS
+294 DLGIIDSADT
-304 KMHIAQPAGCSPVAT
+304 KMHIAQPFGCSPVAK
-319 AFVDGQTHPKPVIP
+319 AFIEGQVHPKPVIP

-342 GSPADGFYSVEI
+342 GSPADGYYSVGI
-354 ANKTGGSGTI
+354 ANKTGGSATI
-364 VPEPEIAEGM
+364 VPEDEIAGGM

-392 ISTLKRL
+392 ISALRKL
-399 ARENI
+399 ARDGVIGPN
-404 IHPDEE
+404 EE

-420 KTLEAIA
+420 KTLEAIEGS
-427 DQVETSTIEPTIG
+427 VETKTIEPTVR
-440 SFDEI
+440 SFDDI
-445 VMGTAVT
+445 VMGTAVN

>member
-1 MKAPKLSVNQRAS
+1 
-14 DHELLLSLPARLP
+14 LPY
-27 EVMCATPSELRGPVE
+27 
-42 KLSNVQSLRCKECG
+42 VQSLRCKECG

-75 VIYDLHAASKS
+75 VNYDYDAIAKNI
-86 MSRES
+86 SREH
-91 IQDGPLTMWRYDQ
+91 IQDGPLTIWRYDA
-104 LLPASREH
+104 LLPADRDN
-112 AVDIGAG
+112 AVNIGAG
-119 MTPLVKAENL
+119 MTPLLKADNL

-157 VAATKAVEFDFD
+157 VASTKAVEFDFD

-184 AHGAKAK
+184 AHGAKAG
-191 MNTMVFIPSNL
+191 MNTMVFIPSDL

-208 GAAIFG
+208 GAAVFG

-264 LGWRAPSHIIV
+264 LGWHAPEHIIV

-286 FNGLNEFA
+286 HKGLQEFA
-294 ELGIIDSNNS
+294 QLGIIENADT
-304 KMHIAQPAGCSPVAT
+304 KMHIAQPFGCSPVAK
-319 AFVDGQTHPKPVIP
+319 AFIEGQAHPKPVIP
-333 DTIAKSLAI
+333 NTIAKSLAI
-342 GSPADGFYSVEI
+342 GSPADGMYSVGI
-354 ANKTGGSGTI
+354 ANKTGGSATI
-364 VPEPEIAEGM
+364 VPESEIAEGM

-392 ISTLKRL
+392 ISTLRRL
-399 ARENI
+399 AREGVI
-404 IHPDEE
+404 GPDEE

-427 DQVETSTIEPTIG
+427 DSVETLTIDPTVR

-445 VMGTAVT
+445 VTGAPVL

>member
-1 MKAPKLSVNQRAS
+1 
-14 DHELLLSLPARLP
+14 
-27 EVMCATPSELRGPVE
+27 
-42 KLSNVQSLRCKECG
+42 
-56 RDYPQEPIYVCD
+56 
-68 FCFGPLE
+68 LE
-75 VIYDLHAASKS
+75 VAYDYDEIAKNI
-86 MSRES
+86 SREK
-91 IQDGPLTMWRYDQ
+91 IQDGPLTIWRYDQ
-104 LLPASREH
+104 LLPASRDN
-112 AVDIGAG
+112 AINIGAG
-119 MTPLVKAENL
+119 MTPLLKADNL

-157 VAATKAVEFDFD
+157 VATTKAVEFEFD

-184 AHGAKAK
+184 AHGAKAG
-191 MNTMVFIPSNL
+191 MNTMVFIPADL
-202 ERGKIL
+202 ERGKVL

-255 SIGYELAEQ
+255 SLGYELAEQ
-264 LGWRAPSHIIV
+264 LGWHAPEHVIV

-286 FNGLNEFA
+286 YKGLQEFA
-294 ELGIIDSNNS
+294 QLGIIDSVDT
-304 KMHIAQPAGCSPVAT
+304 KMHIAQPFGCSPVAK
-319 AFVDGQTHPKPVIP
+319 AFVEGQTHPKPVVP

-342 GSPADGFYSVEI
+342 GSPADGYYSVGI
-354 ANKTGGSGTI
+354 ANNTGGSATI
-364 VPEPEIAEGM
+364 VPESEIAEGM

-392 ISTLKRL
+392 ISTLRRL
-399 ARENI
+399 AREGVIGKN
-404 IHPDEE
+404 EE

-420 KTLEAIA
+420 KTLEAIENT
-427 DQVETSTIEPTIG
+427 VTTSTIDATVQ

-445 VMGTAVT
+445 VMGSVVS

>member
-1 MKAPKLSVNQRAS
+1 
-14 DHELLLSLPARLP
+14 LP
-27 EVMCATPSELRGPVE
+27 
-42 KLSNVQSLRCKECG
+42 NVQSLRCKECG
-56 RDYPQEPIYVCD
+56 RDYPEEPIYVCD

-75 VIYDLHAASKS
+75 VNYDYDEIAKTL
-86 MSRES
+86 SRES
-91 IQDGPLTMWRYDQ
+91 IQDGPLTIWRYDQ
-104 LLPASREH
+104 LLPASRDN
-112 AVDIGAG
+112 AVNIGAG
-119 MTPLVKAENL
+119 MTPLLKADNL
-129 GKELGLNNLWIKND
+129 GRELGLNNLWIKND

-157 VAATKAVEFDFD
+157 VASTKAIEFDFD

-184 AHGAKAK
+184 AHGAKAG
-191 MNTMVFIPSNL
+191 MNTMVFIPADL
-202 ERGKIL
+202 ESGKVL

-255 SIGYELAEQ
+255 SLGYELAEQ
-264 LGWRAPSHIIV
+264 LGWHAPQHVIV

-286 FNGLNEFA
+286 YKGLNEFA
-294 ELGIIDSNNS
+294 SLGIIDSADT
-304 KMHIAQPAGCSPVAT
+304 KMHIAQPFGCSPVAK
-319 AFVDGQTHPKPVIP
+319 AFVEKQAHPKPVVP

-342 GSPADGFYSVEI
+342 GSPADGYYSVSI
-354 ANKTGGSGTI
+354 ANKTGGTGTI
-364 VPEPEIAEGM
+364 VPESEIAEGM

-392 ISTLKRL
+392 ISTLRRL
-399 ARENI
+399 VREGVI
-404 IHPDEE
+404 GPDQE

-427 DQVETSTIEPTIG
+427 DSVETVTIDPTVR
-440 SFDEI
+440 SFDD
-445 VMGTAVT
+445 VVTGAAVG